1 MSMLEVM
8 GGAVNVEE
16 GFDRMRLEVHSGV
29 DNTESSPDVHIDT
42 PLDFFL
48 SRHRFVKA
56 QVPFS
61 ILNASCRKN
70 FYDKAADYYIENGGE
85 TLDYFS
91 ATESV
96 ARQLG
101 LAIANCDRRTVH

>member
-42 PLDFFL
+42 PLEIFF
-48 SRHRFVKA
+48 K
-56 QVPFS
+56 
-61 ILNASCRKN
+61 
-70 FYDKAADYYIENGGE
+70 
-85 TLDYFS
+85 
-91 ATESV
+91 
-96 ARQLG
+96 
-101 LAIANCDRRTVH
+101 